1 MDYSWNHLFEF
12 EDTFQK
18 RAVLYCHLSVIL
30 IIPMVCRWTKDAML
44 AKLTIRTF
52 NNGVIRKRI
61 FPVQFFQLTEYNISY
76 LQDHPIDLNMLDPV
90 VENLSNIPNSSL
102 GNGNYTIRRL

>member
-1 MDYSWNHLFEF
+1 
-12 EDTFQK
+12 
-18 RAVLYCHLSVIL
+18 
-30 IIPMVCRWTKDAML
+30 MVSSE
-44 AKLTIRTF
+44 
-52 NNGVIRKRI
+52 RI

-102 GNGNYTIRRL
+102 GKLEITPLDDSEPQQQQPPLMKVPLHHHHLALLKVVRKRKHHLGK